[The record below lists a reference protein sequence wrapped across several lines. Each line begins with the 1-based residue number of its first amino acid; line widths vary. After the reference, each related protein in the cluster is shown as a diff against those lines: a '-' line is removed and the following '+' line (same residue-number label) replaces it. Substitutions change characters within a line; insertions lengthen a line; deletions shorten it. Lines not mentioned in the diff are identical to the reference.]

1 MRVKGRIWVAFWL
14 VFVLVVLAWVTA
26 RDASG
31 YVTAA
36 RLDELR
42 HSRMVLQARRSELVS
57 QIRRSMSRSVLMPR
71 AESLGLRLPPDSE
84 IVIVQPPQ
92 MERH

>member
-1 MRVKGRIWVAFWL
+1 MRVKGRIWIAFWL

-36 RLDELR
+36 RLEEVRNRRMELQ
-42 HSRMVLQARRSELVS
+42 SRKSELVS
-57 QIRRSMSRSVLMPR
+57 RIRRSMSRSMLVPR

-84 IVIVQPPQ
+84 IVIVQPPPA
-92 MERH
+92 ERR

>member
-31 YVTAA
+31 YLTAG
-36 RLDELR
+36 RLEEVR
-42 HSRMVLQARRSELVS
+42 NSRMVLQARKSELVS
-57 QIRRSMSRSVLMPR
+57 RIRRNMSRPVLVPR

-84 IVIVQPPQ
+84 IVIVQPQ
-92 MERH
+92 QVERR